1 MGFVADAVVR
11 NTTCLIGQL
20 SSREH
25 MLQEHPSL
33 VGKTRDLRDLARDPL
48 QNVGD
53 HGDLEI

>member
-1 MGFVADAVVR
+1 
-11 NTTCLIGQL
+11 
-20 SSREH
+20 